1 MAKRHVIDYFN
12 KVADQYHS
20 MLLEIRDFEEEC
32 NKGLIEPER
41 LDEVKKIIEPL
52 KNNYMTWSYMM
63 FLLNLPN
70 RERKVKDY
78 KRRNARLINN
88 YKDTSLEDN
97 NAVLTKLNIKNS
109 ELKKL

>member
-78 KRRNARLINN
+78 KRRNARLISN

-97 NAVLTKLNIKNS
+97 NAALAKLNAKNS